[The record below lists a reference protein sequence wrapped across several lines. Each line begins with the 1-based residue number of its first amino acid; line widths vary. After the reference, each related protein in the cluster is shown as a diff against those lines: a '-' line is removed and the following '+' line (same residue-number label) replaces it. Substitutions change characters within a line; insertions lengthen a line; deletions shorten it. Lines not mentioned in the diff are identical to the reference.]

1 MAIKTH
7 STSQQIPC
15 TVKEYGDYLQ
25 FTIFVNEE
33 PVYKENKDGEKVL
46 KGYTYDFNQFT
57 FPSGKID
64 RADVEEH
71 PGNYLNYVTYD
82 KALQDCLASAVQEHM
97 DSTARERNYDDIQS
111 VCTYALSTNP
121 KFKAEAEACIAW
133 RDAVWTYCYTVIDDV
148 MSGKRAVPTAQEL
161 ISELPKLDW

>member
-1 MAIKTH
+1 MATKSH
-7 STSQQIPC
+7 SKAQQPPC
-15 TVKEYGDYLQ
+15 TVREYGDELQ

-33 PVYKENKDGEKVL
+33 PIYETSDKGEQKL
-46 KGYTYDFNQFT
+46 EGYTYDFNQFR
-57 FPSGKID
+57 FPAANID
-64 RADVEEH
+64 RADVEAN
-71 PGNYLNYVTYD
+71 PANYLNYVTYD
-82 KALQDCLASAVQEHM
+82 KALQDSLASAVQEHM

-161 ISELPKLDW
+161 INELPKLDW